1 MLRFLGLTTG
11 LAIALTPLLPKVA
24 LSLPQLVRERVAAVP
39 SSEKSFPVCY
49 MQTSDGGILD
59 LAALCTKPDS
69 SSSPKAVESN
79 PQIAI
84 NNLKQ
89 NGNLL
94 TGQLTNQTG
103 QAVKSVTVNYDVFDN
118 QGHLIDS
125 RAVKSQ
131 GSPIP
136 PGGSVSFQDKIN
148 SSGAEIRATFVDWK
162 Y

>member
-1 MLRFLGLTTG
+1 MLKFLRLTTA

-24 LSLPQLVRERVAAVP
+24 LSLPQLARERYAAVP
-39 SSEKSFPVCY
+39 NSEESVPVCY
-49 MQTSDGGILD
+49 MQTLDGGIVN
-59 LAALCTKPDS
+59 LAALCTKPDT
-69 SSSPKAVESN
+69 SSSPKVVESN

-94 TGQLTNQTG
+94 TGQLTNETG
-103 QAVKSVTVNYDVFDN
+103 QAVKSVTVDYEVLDN

-125 RAVKSQ
+125 GSVKSQ

-136 PGGSVSFQDKIN
+136 PGGSVSFQDKLN
-148 SSGAEIRATFVDWK
+148 SPGAEVRATFVDWK